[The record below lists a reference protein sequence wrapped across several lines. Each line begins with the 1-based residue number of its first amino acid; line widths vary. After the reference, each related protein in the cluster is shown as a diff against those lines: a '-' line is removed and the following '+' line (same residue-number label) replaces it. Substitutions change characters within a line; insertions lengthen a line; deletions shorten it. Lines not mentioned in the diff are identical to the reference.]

1 MVLVELSK
9 RTTELFISLSVALGL
24 WLATNILGCWVE
36 VLTELLVLC
45 GAVRVISKISMVLSN
60 TSSPSLARRSCSVV
74 PSVCSN
80 YSLMVRSLKNSCS
93 FFLFYSSLSFLHLIV
108 TSNSSFSSL
117 RLFYLSSLST
127 ISS

>member
-1 MVLVELSK
+1 MSK

-60 TSSPSLARRSCSVV
+60 TSSPSLHRRSYSVV
-74 PSVCSN
+74 PRVCSK
-80 YSLMVRSLKNSCS
+80 YSLMVRSLKN
-93 FFLFYSSLSFLHLIV
+93 
-108 TSNSSFSSL
+108 
-117 RLFYLSSLST
+117 
-127 ISS
+127 